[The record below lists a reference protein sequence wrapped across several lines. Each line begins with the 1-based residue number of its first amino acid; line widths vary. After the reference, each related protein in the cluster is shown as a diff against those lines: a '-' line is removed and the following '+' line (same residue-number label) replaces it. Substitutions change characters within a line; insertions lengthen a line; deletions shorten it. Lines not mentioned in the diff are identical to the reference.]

1 MAKSKSPPEIPAS
14 FDQLME
20 LAPLLM
26 DLYDLVQTTNDLDNI
41 DPIST
46 MILATVTVG
55 DAYDDPMTAED
66 IAFCLDTPLRTVK
79 SKLKRLMKTGI
90 IEMDGERYRYNPPR
104 GFTPDEQRRMDAI
117 KRAYDELHPTLEK
130 LNRLDS

>member
-46 MILATVTVG
+46 MILATVTVVG
-55 DAYDDPMTAED
+55 DAYDD
-66 IAFCLDTPLRTVK
+66 R
-79 SKLKRLMKTGI
+79 
-90 IEMDGERYRYNPPR
+90 
-104 GFTPDEQRRMDAI
+104 
-117 KRAYDELHPTLEK
+117 
-130 LNRLDS
+130 